1 MKKMGYKL
9 SKGELALII
18 VLILLVVFGI
28 VGWTLTP
35 TDDRGQPL
43 LLLPDV
49 KKVEDYRKQAKN
61 WAEQLT
67 LLDGRLAVLLND
79 NSNDLYSQSKDSQD
93 LFDDYIN
100 IVKDIENT
108 EAPAA
113 LTGLKNM
120 LDDTS
125 TSYLNACQSALIWVS
140 NSTDENRATTE
151 NLVTEAHN
159 KLNELENSTWMK

>member
-1 MKKMGYKL
+1 MIMGYKINK
-9 SKGELALII
+9 SELTLII
-18 VLILLVVFGI
+18 VLILLIAFGI
-28 VGWTLTP
+28 VGWTMTP

-49 KKVEDYRKQAKN
+49 KKVEDYRKDAKN
-61 WAEQLT
+61 WTEELT
-67 LLDGRLAVLLND
+67 LLDGRLAVLMSD

-93 LFDDYIN
+93 LFNDYIN

-120 LDDTS
+120 LDDTAS
-125 TSYLNACQSALIWVS
+125 SYLNACQSALIWVS
-140 NSTDENRATTE
+140 NSTDENHVATE
-151 NLVTEAHN
+151 NLVAEAQN
-159 KLNELENSTWMK
+159 KLNELEKSTWMK

>member
-1 MKKMGYKL
+1 MMIMGYKINK
-9 SKGELALII
+9 SELTLII
-18 VLILLVVFGI
+18 VLILLIAFGI
-28 VGWTLTP
+28 VGWTMTP

-49 KKVEDYRKQAKN
+49 KKVEDYRKDAKN
-61 WAEQLT
+61 WTEELT
-67 LLDGRLAVLLND
+67 LLDGRLAVLMSD

-93 LFDDYIN
+93 LFNDYIN

-120 LDDTS
+120 LDDTAS
-125 TSYLNACQSALIWVS
+125 SYLNACQSALIWVS
-140 NSTDENRATTE
+140 NSTDENHVATE
-151 NLVTEAHN
+151 NLVAEAQN
-159 KLNELENSTWMK
+159 KLNELEKSTWMK

>member
-1 MKKMGYKL
+1 MGYKINK
-9 SKGELALII
+9 SELTLII
-18 VLILLVVFGI
+18 VLILLIAFGI
-28 VGWTLTP
+28 VGWTMTP

-49 KKVEDYRKQAKN
+49 KKVEDYRKDAKN
-61 WAEQLT
+61 WTEELT
-67 LLDGRLAVLLND
+67 LLDGRLAVLMSD

-93 LFDDYIN
+93 LFNDYIN

-120 LDDTS
+120 LDDTAS
-125 TSYLNACQSALIWVS
+125 SYLNACQSALIWVS
-140 NSTDENRATTE
+140 NSTDENHVATE
-151 NLVTEAHN
+151 NLVAEAQN
-159 KLNELENSTWMK
+159 KLNELEKSTWMK